1 MQLRGEHIK
10 MTTFKLEQYINFES
24 LEELNHHVKQHV
36 KNNQLNDTEYRLL
49 TILSQYSCKY
59 YGASYLK
66 VSTLMSLLNV
76 SKSTIK
82 RSLKALVEKGIVTK
96 HHVLRPV
103 RGGWGANIYIINQYI
118 ETTNEPSELNP
129 RFDSETSSGT
139 RLLERINKIN
149 STSSKSSRPKYLVT
163 PKSTQIDR
171 EHNINH
177 LDVCPSHIPLA
188 FGNRMLKFF
197 DSATVK
203 RLYYSIMNALDPYK
217 DRADYDSERLQ
228 ELAERG
234 FNALVTA
241 IKNHNYN
248 PEKYSKVKNIFS
260 YAYMST
266 LRIALNSELGI

>member
-1 MQLRGEHIK
+1 

-24 LEELNHHVKQHV
+24 LEELNHHTKQHISNNELSNTQFNLFTLLSRYSV
-36 KNNQLNDTEYRLL
+36 KYL
-49 TILSQYSCKY
+49 
-59 YGASYLK
+59 GASYLK
-66 VSTLMSLLNV
+66 LDTIAGLLDV
-76 SKSTIK
+76 SKSTVQ
-82 RSLKALVEKGIVTK
+82 RGLRELVKLNIITK
-96 HHVLRPV
+96 VHNYRKY
-103 RGGWGANIYIINQYI
+103 GGFGATIFVINK
-118 ETTNEPSELNP
+118 
-129 RFDSETSSGT
+129 FDSIQNKEDMTTRLTTHEKPQSTGLARVKEWLQKEETSH
-139 RLLERINKIN
+139 
-149 STSSKSSRPKYLVT
+149 KSSRPKYLVT

-197 DSATVK
+197 DSATVN

-217 DRADYDSERLQ
+217 GRADYDSERLQ

-241 IKNHNYN
+241 IKNSNYN
-248 PEKYSKVKNIFS
+248 PAKYSKVKNIFS

-266 LRIALNSELGI
+266 LRIAVNDEFSDLHLYR

>member
-1 MQLRGEHIK
+1 
-10 MTTFKLEQYINFES
+10 
-24 LEELNHHVKQHV
+24 
-36 KNNQLNDTEYRLL
+36 
-49 TILSQYSCKY
+49 
-59 YGASYLK
+59 
-66 VSTLMSLLNV
+66 MSLLNV

>member
-1 MQLRGEHIK
+1 

-24 LEELNHHVKQHV
+24 LEELNHHTSLHISNNELSTTQFNLFTLLSRYSVKY
-36 KNNQLNDTEYRLL
+36 L
-49 TILSQYSCKY
+49 
-59 YGASYLK
+59 GASYLK
-66 VSTLMSLLNV
+66 LDTIAGLLGV
-76 SKSTIK
+76 SKRTVQRGIAV
-82 RSLKALVEKGIVTK
+82 LIELNMIEKINCFRK
-96 HHVLRPV
+96 V
-103 RGGWGANIYIINQYI
+103 RGGFGASIFIIKEYEEKEECPFELSTRQEAETTSGSRLMDKINQ
-118 ETTNEPSELNP
+118 TK
-129 RFDSETSSGT
+129 TSLSN
-139 RLLERINKIN
+139 LKI
-149 STSSKSSRPKYLVT
+149 SKYLVT
-163 PKSTQIDR
+163 PKSSKIDR

-177 LDVCPSHIPLA
+177 RDVCPSHIPLA
-188 FGNRMLKFF
+188 FGNRMLKFI
-197 DSATVK
+197 DSATVN